1 MKLVSLVAQYLIIK
15 SVEGHT
21 QVPENFWCWPRVKK
35 FTVSHV
41 IWSHTHT
48 ERDEK
53 KKKNIQISFLLFL
66 WVGSPDS
73 LLIHKTFS
81 RCGFCVRAKR
91 QTKKMEIKNKNFG
104 RNSNAHQ
111 LSVQF
116 FFIHLSIY
124 RIMYYYY
131 FKNRKW
137 KGGNWVRQ
145 KKTEMLDIF
154 YSEGYSERT
163 AVIIICRYILVY
175 TLWIIW
181 GIVDR
186 SWTSILPPVIP
197 REKNKK
203 QMRNF
208 YLFNKNFCRQ
218 PKKKKK
224 GKFFLFFVCD
234 DVIRTNFFFFYQFVG
249 LNGFV
254 VILFG
259 PPPPLYF

>member
-1 MKLVSLVAQYLIIK
+1 MK
-15 SVEGHT
+15 
-21 QVPENFWCWPRVKK
+21 
-35 FTVSHV
+35 
-41 IWSHTHT
+41 
-48 ERDEK
+48 K

-124 RIMYYYY
+124 RIIYYYY

-224 GKFFLFFVCD
+224 GKFFFIFRVWWRD
-234 DVIRTNFFFFYQFVG
+234 SNEFFFLLPIRGAQRFRCDPFCS
-249 LNGFV
+249 
-254 VILFG
+254 
-259 PPPPLYF
+259 PPRRFIFKSLMTR

>member
-21 QVPENFWCWPRVKK
+21 QVPVNFWCWPGVKK

-48 ERDEK
+48 EFRWK
-53 KKKNIQISFLLFL
+53 KKKKTYKFLFSYFCELGHLILFL
-66 WVGSPDS
+66 STKHFPVA
-73 LLIHKTFS
+73 
-81 RCGFCVRAKR
+81 GFVSARRDKP
-91 QTKKMEIKNKNFG
+91 KKKEIKNKISG
-104 RNSNAHQ
+104 GIQMPTSYRYS
-111 LSVQF
+111 F
-116 FFIHLSIY
+116 FLYIYLSIY
-124 RIMYYYY
+124 RIIYYYY

-208 YLFNKNFCRQ
+208 LF
-218 PKKKKK
+218 
-224 GKFFLFFVCD
+224 
-234 DVIRTNFFFFYQFVG
+234 I
-249 LNGFV
+249 
-254 VILFG
+254 
-259 PPPPLYF
+259 

>member
-1 MKLVSLVAQYLIIK
+1 ML
-15 SVEGHT
+15 
-21 QVPENFWCWPRVKK
+21 FD
-35 FTVSHV
+35 
-41 IWSHTHT
+41 HTHT
-48 ERDEK
+48 HRERWK
-53 KKKNIQISFLLFL
+53 KKKKTYKFLFSYFCELGHLILFL
-66 WVGSPDS
+66 STKHFPVA
-73 LLIHKTFS
+73 
-81 RCGFCVRAKR
+81 GFVSARRDKP
-91 QTKKMEIKNKNFG
+91 KKWKLKIKFREEFKCPPAIG
-104 RNSNAHQ
+104 T
-111 LSVQF
+111 VF
-116 FFIHLSIY
+116 FYTSIYIY

-208 YLFNKNFCRQ
+208 LF
-218 PKKKKK
+218 
-224 GKFFLFFVCD
+224 
-234 DVIRTNFFFFYQFVG
+234 I
-249 LNGFV
+249 
-254 VILFG
+254 
-259 PPPPLYF
+259 